1 MRIYT
6 LLFLMFSATIMYAQ
20 NTGSIVG
27 KLIDKEYNNEPLPFA
42 NILIK
47 GTTTGTTSDFD
58 GLYAF
63 ENLTPG
69 SYTLIF
75 SFVGYETQEITVTVE
90 TDKVTEVNV
99 PMAASAASLSEVII
113 TTTTRKES
121 EVALLLEQKKALEI
135 KESIGAERLSEIGV
149 SDAAGATTKI
159 SGVTK
164 SEGSGDVYIRGLGD
178 RYLSTSMNG
187 LPIPSDDVNNK
198 NINLNLFTTNI
209 IENIGISKTY
219 TTSSYADQASGNV
232 DVVSKKYSKKGFSI
246 GISSGLN
253 TAVTGLDGDF
263 KKTIISDDA
272 TFGFHQKEFALVDL
286 ITNQGWDPLVQDNTT
301 NFGISLNG
309 AYKFDV
315 FGKEVKLFG
324 AASHGQS
331 FEYREGMFR
340 SYRANIED
348 NGFPRSTANPS
359 NALNNVPDVQDYYSN
374 INTTA
379 YLRGDI
385 TLSDNHTIG
394 YNHLFVNKSQDRVY
408 EAGRNGLGYVFDQQ
422 PQENGAF
429 IRDQNFKQTTMF
441 VNQLMGEHKLSERNT
456 LNWADGYNFVLA
468 EEPNRIRNEANILNP
483 SEVTYAY
490 VGGFQQR
497 KSSQKI
503 EDFEYN
509 GYIQN
514 AYEFGK
520 LDEDENRPL
529 KLNVGGDFRYKERD
543 FKSQF
548 IGVNARDFIV
558 PNVDSFTTTFTSS
571 NFNTSSS
578 PELKLIEQQP
588 DIYNA
593 DLTTFA
599 GYANLDFGLNKRLS
613 GNVGVRFERDEINVA
628 WNVKNFIDRDTGT
641 PRIGILNREYT
652 DIYPSINLKYA
663 LNEKQFL
670 RLASSITQT
679 LPEFKEFAPFEYV
692 SPTGRVIK
700 GNPELVKSA
709 IFNIDAKWEFF
720 PSSEELFSATAFY
733 KNIQDPLNL
742 AQARGSA
749 GIFQY
754 YNTGDAATVFG
765 LEFEG
770 RVSILEN
777 EDEKGILNLTA
788 NVTQMWFNQDLY
800 EEFQY
805 FNKTESDLQGASD
818 FILNGSLSYNSRK
831 ENEFIATL
839 TGNYSS
845 DKIYALGSPED
856 LQNSATLFNDE
867 IIEKGFVTLDMVVSK
882 QFNKNLS
889 LKLSGKNL
897 LNPSIEQAQ
906 QITIF
911 DVNDNIVSS
920 SKDVVQS
927 YKKGSQFSLGLT
939 YKF

>member
-1 MRIYT
+1 MRIIT
-6 LLFLMFSATIMYAQ
+6 LLFLMFSATTLFAQ

-27 KLIDKEYNNEPLPFA
+27 KLTDKEYNNDPLPFA

-90 TDKVTEVNV
+90 ANKVTEVNV
-99 PMAASAASLSEVII
+99 PMAASAASLDQIVI
-113 TTTTRKES
+113 TTTTRRES
-121 EVALLLEQKKALEI
+121 EVALLLDQKKAIEI
-135 KESIGAERLSEIGV
+135 RESIGAERLSKIGV

-164 SEGSGDVYIRGLGD
+164 SEGSGDIYIRGLGD

-198 NINLNLFTTNI
+198 NINLNLFTTDI

-232 DVVSKKYSKKGFSI
+232 DVVSKRYSKKGFSI
-246 GISSGLN
+246 GVISGLN
-253 TAVTGLDGDF
+253 TAVAGLDGDF
-263 KKTIISDDA
+263 KKTIISDDV
-272 TFGFHQKEFALVDL
+272 TFGFHQKEFARVDL
-286 ITNQGWDPLVQDNTT
+286 ITNQGWDPLVQDNTI
-301 NFGISLNG
+301 NFGASING
-309 AYKFDV
+309 AYKFNVLGKDV
-315 FGKEVKLFG
+315 SLFFAG
-324 AASHGQS
+324 SHGQT
-331 FEYREGMFR
+331 FEFREGLFK
-340 SYRANIED
+340 SYRANILDDE
-348 NGFPRSTANPS
+348 F
-359 NALNNVPDVQDYYSN
+359 NVEEFITG

-379 YLRGDI
+379 YFRGDI
-385 TLSDNHTIG
+385 QLSDKHTIG
-394 YNHLFVNKSQDRVY
+394 YNHLFVNKGVDNVW
-408 EAGRNGLGYVFDQQ
+408 EGGRDGNGYVFDQQ
-422 PQENGAF
+422 PQEDGAF
-429 IRDQNFKQTTMF
+429 VRDQNYKQTTMF

-456 LNWADGYNFVLA
+456 LNWAGGYNFVLA
-468 EEPNRIRNEANILNP
+468 EEPNRIRNEANILSP
-483 SEVTYAY
+483 TEVTYAF
-490 VGGFQQR
+490 VGDFQQR
-497 KSSQKI
+497 KTSQKI

-520 LDEDENRPL
+520 LDEDENRSF
-529 KLNVGGDFRYKERD
+529 KLNVGGDYRYKERD

-548 IGVNARDFIV
+548 IGVSARDFIV
-558 PNVDSFTTTFTSS
+558 PNVDSFSNTFIAS
-571 NFNTSSS
+571 NFNTNSG
-578 PELKLIEQQP
+578 PELKLREQQP
-588 DIYNA
+588 DIYKA
-593 DLTTFA
+593 DLTILA
-599 GYANLDFGLNKRLS
+599 GYANLDFGLNKRFS

-641 PRIGILNREYT
+641 PRIGVLNREYT
-652 DIYPSINLKYA
+652 EVYPSVNLKYE
-663 LNEKQFL
+663 LNDNQFL

-709 IFNIDAKWEFF
+709 VFNIDAKWEFF
-720 PSSEELFSATAFY
+720 PSNEELFSATAFY

-754 YNTGDAATVFG
+754 YNTGDAASVFG
-765 LEFEG
+765 LELEG
-770 RVSILEN
+770 RVNLLAD
-777 EDEKGILNLTA
+777 EDDNSLLNLTA

-800 EEFQY
+800 EAFQY
-805 FNKTESDLQGASD
+805 SDKKESDLQGASD
-818 FILNGSLSYNSRK
+818 FIFNGSLSYNNRK

-845 DKIYALGSPED
+845 DKVFALGGPESFAD
-856 LQNSATLFNDE
+856 RTVLFNDE

-882 QFNKNLS
+882 QFNENLS
-889 LKLSGKNL
+889 LKLSAKNL
-897 LNPSIEQAQ
+897 LNPDIKQTQ
-906 QITIF
+906 QITVF
-911 DVNDNIVSS
+911 DNNDNIVSS
-920 SKDVVQS
+920 SNDVVQS
-927 YKKGSQFSLGLT
+927 FKKGSQISLGLT